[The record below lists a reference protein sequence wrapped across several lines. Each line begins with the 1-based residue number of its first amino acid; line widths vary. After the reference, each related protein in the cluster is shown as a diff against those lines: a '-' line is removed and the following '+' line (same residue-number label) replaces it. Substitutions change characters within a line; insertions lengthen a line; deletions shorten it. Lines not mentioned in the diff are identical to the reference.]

1 MAHLKSKE
9 NSFKDRIRTKVDAL
23 NGLVSLLK
31 YHKDEAKRD
40 LNYLKANSK
49 DNVEEIKAEF
59 IQQEVEVKKDQEE
72 VKRLAADRAVL

>member
-1 MAHLKSKE
+1 MQVAHLKSKE
-9 NSFKDRIRTKVDAL
+9 NSLKDEIRTKVDAL

-40 LNYLKANSK
+40 QSYLRKNAK

-59 IQQEVEVKKDQEE
+59 NQQEMEIIKN
-72 VKRLAADRAVL
+72 